1 MATTKKN
8 EVVKGDGAMR
18 LIREILGKDTSK
30 DTLKEITDQYDV
42 EISYPEELNKN
53 GASGYRMCLKSK
65 DGSSTFTKEAVK
77 FGNSDFT
84 GIPEYDIPS
93 TTLRRKYNS
102 FLDLAKIKKEFMEGK
117 KDMAQEK
124 KNNHQ
129 GQYTFED
136 AFAGCLGILGEVF
149 GAFSEYC
156 DAASAKSENLK
167 QKAQQK
173 QQEVKEQQKYKD
185 KPCENCKNDE
195 HQKTRA
201 EQMKET
207 ILKQQAE
214 KKAKEAQEALK
225 EAKDRK
231 SINILKDILGNLLSN
246 GTYLTEYNENGGI
259 SDVKVC
265 FKVKMEKPLVSRA
278 AKEVADEW
286 GYAKAE
292 YMLDN
297 DGTYHVK
304 FFFK

>member
-18 LIREILGKDTSK
+18 LIREIFGQDTSK

-77 FGNSDFT
+77 FGKSDFT
-84 GIPEYDIPS
+84 GVPEFDIPI

-124 KNNHQ
+124 KNNRQ

-136 AFAGCLGILGEVF
+136 VLGGCFGILGEVF
-149 GAFSEYC
+149 GAFSDYC

-173 QQEVKEQQKYKD
+173 QQEVKEQQK
-185 KPCENCKNDE
+185 CKNEE
-195 HQKTRA
+195 HQKSRA

-214 KKAKEAQEALK
+214 KKAKEAQQALK

-231 SINILKDILGNLLSN
+231 SIDILKDILSNLLSN

-278 AKEVADEW
+278 AKEVSDEW
-286 GYAKAE
+286 GYSKAE
-292 YMLDN
+292 YMLD
-297 DGTYHVK
+297 DEGTYHVK